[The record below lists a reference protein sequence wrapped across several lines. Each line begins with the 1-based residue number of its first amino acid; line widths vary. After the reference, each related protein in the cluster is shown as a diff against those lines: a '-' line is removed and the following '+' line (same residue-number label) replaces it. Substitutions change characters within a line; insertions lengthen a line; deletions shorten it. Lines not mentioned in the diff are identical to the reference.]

1 MYLTLIQEYL
11 DSLAGS
17 SPGHKYVHSS
27 TAPKVAEILAYWQVL
42 SLRKEHEPRNQA
54 LTSEFAEIY
63 EWLLLSFNNYA
74 LITSLRLKSICFK
87 VIRKRR
93 SFLQNEM
100 PKDALS
106 NSQFCFDLSKKIHLR
121 QFFWEEI
128 LQFTIQILHLKYSIC
143 SYTIG
148 TTMVYTLHCRYN
160 FYTGYR

>member
-1 MYLTLIQEYL
+1 MYLTLIQGYL

-106 NSQFCFDLSKKIHLR
+106 NSQFCFDLSKKNSLASILLRRNSTIHHSNTTFKIFHL
-121 QFFWEEI
+121 F
-128 LQFTIQILHLKYSIC
+128 LHY
-143 SYTIG
+143 
-148 TTMVYTLHCRYN
+148 RYN
-160 FYTGYR
+160 YGLYFAL